1 MAGAPFEKSVFI
13 NCPFDD
19 QFAPLLQAIL
29 FCVAYLGFDP
39 RLASERTDSGENRID
54 KIVELIRG
62 SLYSVHDLSRC
73 QAKEGGEMY
82 RLNMPLELGID
93 YGCRKF
99 HGNGRESKRILILE
113 TERYRFQKAISD
125 LSGCDIEAHGDD
137 YAKAIRKVRNWL
149 VSEAGMSGAD
159 GAARIKA
166 AYENFLAWYY
176 ERQLQR
182 GFSEEDIKD
191 YPTYE
196 LLQAMRDWLQAGR
209 PV

>member
-13 NCPFDD
+13 NCPFDQ
-19 QFAPLLQAIL
+19 QFSPLLQAML
-29 FCVAYLGFDP
+29 FCVLYLGFEP
-39 RLASERTDSGENRID
+39 RLATERADSGENRID
-54 KIVELIRG
+54 KIVDLIQG
-62 SLYSVHDLSRC
+62 SLFSIHDLSRC

-99 HGNGRESKRILILE
+99 FGNGRDAKRILILE

-137 YAKAIRKVRNWL
+137 YGKLIRKVRNWL
-149 VSEAGMSGAD
+149 VSEAAIQSAS
-159 GAARIKA
+159 GAARIKV
-166 AYENFLAWYY
+166 AYEIFLGWYY
-176 ERQLQR
+176 DRQLQR
-182 GFSEEDIKD
+182 GFSDDDIKD
-191 YPTYE
+191 YPTFE
-196 LLQAMRDWLQAGR
+196 LLQAMRDWLEAGR